1 VASTKRKDLA
11 FARTDGT
18 SDGPATG
25 RRRASLE
32 IAPEAHEP
40 DGGPVARAVSDGLLR
55 ADKRLPA
62 WLFYDAEGSR
72 LYEQITQLPEYYLTR
87 AERSIFEK
95 HSDAIVA
102 SAAAQGVGPQDANPK
117 GREPVRLHVAELGA
131 GAATKTQVLLRAVVR
146 RQGKTTFVPA
156 DVSRSALEEGA
167 RRMAHEEPELTVLPA
182 LGHHEDALGAIR
194 AMPDRQLVL
203 FIGSS
208 IGNYAPDEARAL
220 LSSVRG
226 SLRPGAA
233 FLLGTDLKKSPGV
246 LIPAYDDSR
255 GVTAAF
261 NKNVLRHINREL
273 GADFDVERF
282 RHVALWN
289 EAHSRIE
296 MHLESLAR
304 QAVRIDALGV
314 DVILRKGERIHTES
328 SVKYDDAMVDSL
340 LGSSG
345 FGRERTFLDDDG
357 RFAVHLAKAT

>member
-1 VASTKRKDLA
+1 LA
-11 FARTDGT
+11 
-18 SDGPATG
+18 P
-25 RRRASLE
+25 RAAAGVSRDE
-32 IAPEAHEP
+32 
-40 DGGPVARAVSDGLLR
+40 GGSVARVVADGLLR

-72 LYEQITQLPEYYLTR
+72 LYEQITRLPEYYLTR

-102 SAAAQGVGPQDANPK
+102 CAAGDASDVSHVRSVGPGTAIAA
-117 GREPVRLHVAELGA
+117 LHVAELGA
-131 GAATKTQVLLRAVVR
+131 GAATKTQVLLRAVIR
-146 RQGKTTFVPA
+146 RQGKTTFVAA
-156 DVSRSALEEGA
+156 DVSQSALEEGA
-167 RRMAHEEPELTVLPA
+167 RRMAREEPELTVRPA
-182 LGHHEDALGAIR
+182 LGHHEDALEAIR

-226 SLRPGAA
+226 SLRVGAA
-233 FLLGTDLKKSPGV
+233 FLLGTDLKKSPRV

-261 NKNVLRHINREL
+261 NKNVLRRINRDL

-282 RHVALWN
+282 RHVAIWN
-289 EAHSRIE
+289 EGDSRIE
-296 MHLESLAR
+296 MHLESVAR
-304 QAVRIDALGV
+304 QAVRIEALGV

-328 SVKYDDAMVDSL
+328 SVKYDEAMVDSL

-345 FGRERTFLDDDG
+345 FRRERTFLDDDG
-357 RFAVHLAKAT
+357 RFAVHLARAT

>member
-1 VASTKRKDLA
+1 MASTKRKDLA
-11 FARTDGT
+11 VAGIDEVLERPAAA
-18 SDGPATG
+18 GPRLAPLEAATVPG
-25 RRRASLE
+25 D
-32 IAPEAHEP
+32 P
-40 DGGPVARAVSDGLLR
+40 GGSVARVVAEGLLR

-72 LYEQITQLPEYYLTR
+72 LYEQITRLPEYYLTR

-102 SAAAQGVGPQDANPK
+102 CAAGDASAVSHTGPGSA
-117 GREPVRLHVAELGA
+117 VLHVAELGA
-131 GAATKTQVLLRAVVR
+131 GAATKTQILLRAVIR

-156 DVSRSALEEGA
+156 DVSQSALEEGA
-167 RRMAHEEPELTVLPA
+167 RRMAREEPELTVRPA
-182 LGHHEDALGAIR
+182 LGHHEEALEVIR

-208 IGNYAPDEARAL
+208 IGNYAPDEAGAL

-226 SLRPGAA
+226 SLRAGAA
-233 FLLGTDLKKSPGV
+233 FLLGTDLKKSPRV

-261 NKNVLRHINREL
+261 NKNVLRRINRDL
-273 GADFDVERF
+273 GANFDVERF
-282 RHVALWN
+282 RHVAIWN
-289 EAHSRIE
+289 EGDSRIE

-304 QAVRIDALGV
+304 QSVRIEALGV

-328 SVKYDDAMVDSL
+328 SVKYDEAMVGAL

-345 FGRERTFLDDDG
+345 FRRERTFLDEDG
-357 RFAVHLAKAT
+357 RFAVHLARAT